1 MIEIGFYCM
10 AKSNEEIANEA
21 IKRALRSL
29 RKRHLSEEGAHA
41 SAFAALSRPIV
52 SQVPFICFFR
62 FFFCEFDL
70 EFIFGYP
77 CHNP

>member
-1 MIEIGFYCM
+1 M
-10 AKSNEEIANEA
+10 ANPCKSKEEFANEA

-52 SQVPFICFFR
+52 SQVLFFICFVLG
-62 FFFCEFDL
+62 FFFGCEID
-70 EFIFGYP
+70 
-77 CHNP
+77 HNFVIGF